1 MKANQK
7 SLVGDERGEINIGI
21 IGVALVLVMG
31 ILGLI
36 LLVMVSPVLQEKTT
50 ELQEKMGI
58 NVPDD
63 SQLANTFDASDL
75 VSGIGWGLLLIAAI
89 LGGVLLWKYMGS

>member
-21 IGVALVLVMG
+21 IGVALVLVG
-31 ILGLI
+31 ISGLI
-36 LLVMVSPVLQEKTT
+36 LVMVSPVLP
-50 ELQEKMGI
+50 EKMGI

-63 SQLANTFDASDL
+63 SQWANTFDASDL

>member
-21 IGVALVLVMG
+21 IGVALVLVG

-36 LLVMVSPVLQEKTT
+36 LVMVSPV
-50 ELQEKMGI
+50 LQEKMGI

-63 SQLANTFDASDL
+63 SQWANTFDASDL
-75 VSGIGWGLLLIAAI
+75 VLGIGWGLLLIAAI

>member
-21 IGVALVLVMG
+21 IGVALVLVG
-31 ILGLI
+31 ISGLI
-36 LLVMVSPVLQEKTT
+36 LVMVSPV
-50 ELQEKMGI
+50 LQEKMGI

-63 SQLANTFDASDL
+63 SQWANTFDASDL
-75 VSGIGWGLLLIAAI
+75 VSGIGWGLLIAAI
-89 LGGVLLWKYMGS
+89 LGGVLVLLWKYMGS

>member
-21 IGVALVLVMG
+21 IGVALVLVG
-31 ILGLI
+31 ISGLI
-36 LLVMVSPVLQEKTT
+36 LVMVSPVLV
-50 ELQEKMGI
+50 LQEKMGI

-63 SQLANTFDASDL
+63 SQWANTFDASDL

>member
-21 IGVALVLVMG
+21 IGVALVLVG
-31 ILGLI
+31 ISGLI
-36 LLVMVSPVLQEKTT
+36 LVMVSPVLP
-50 ELQEKMGI
+50 EKMGI

-63 SQLANTFDASDL
+63 SQWANTFDASDL

-89 LGGVLLWKYMGS
+89 LGGVLVLLWKYMGS

>member
-21 IGVALVLVMG
+21 IGVALVLVG

-36 LLVMVSPVLQEKTT
+36 LVMVSPV
-50 ELQEKMGI
+50 LQEKMGI

-63 SQLANTFDASDL
+63 SQWANTFDASDL
-75 VSGIGWGLLLIAAI
+75 VSGGELRI
-89 LGGVLLWKYMGS
+89 YE

>member
-21 IGVALVLVMG
+21 IGVALVLVIG
-31 ILGLI
+31 ISGLI
-36 LLVMVSPVLQEKTT
+36 LVMVSPVLP
-50 ELQEKMGI
+50 EKMGI

-63 SQLANTFDASDL
+63 SQWANTVDASDL

>member
-21 IGVALVLVMG
+21 IGVALVLAG
-31 ILGLI
+31 IFGLI
-36 LLVMVSPVLQEKTT
+36 LVMVSPVLP
-50 ELQEKMGI
+50 EKMGI

-63 SQLANTFDASDL
+63 SQWANTFDASDL

-89 LGGVLLWKYMGS
+89 LGGVLVLLWKYMGS

>member
-21 IGVALVLVMG
+21 IGVALVLVIG
-31 ILGLI
+31 ISGLI
-36 LLVMVSPVLQEKTT
+36 LVMVSPVLP
-50 ELQEKMGI
+50 EKMGI

-63 SQLANTFDASDL
+63 SQWANTFDASDL
-75 VSGIGWGLLLIAAI
+75 VSGIGWGLLIAAI
-89 LGGVLLWKYMGS
+89 LGGVLVLLWKYMGS

>member
-21 IGVALVLVMG
+21 IGVALVLVG
-31 ILGLI
+31 ISGLI
-36 LLVMVSPVLQEKTT
+36 LVMVSPVLP
-50 ELQEKMGI
+50 EKMGI

-63 SQLANTFDASDL
+63 SQWANTFDASDL
-75 VSGIGWGLLLIAAI
+75 VSGIGWGLLILIAAI
-89 LGGVLLWKYMGS
+89 LVVGVLLWKYMGS

>member
-21 IGVALVLVMG
+21 IGVALVLVIG
-31 ILGLI
+31 ISGLI
-36 LLVMVSPVLQEKTT
+36 LVMVSPVLP
-50 ELQEKMGI
+50 EKMGI

-63 SQLANTFDASDL
+63 SQWANTFDASDL

>member
-21 IGVALVLVMG
+21 IGVALVLVG

-36 LLVMVSPVLQEKTT
+36 LVMVSPV
-50 ELQEKMGI
+50 LQEKMGI

-63 SQLANTFDASDL
+63 SQWANTFDASDL

-89 LGGVLLWKYMGS
+89 LGGVLVLLWKYMGS

>member
-21 IGVALVLVMG
+21 IGVALVLVIG
-31 ILGLI
+31 ISGLI
-36 LLVMVSPVLQEKTT
+36 LVMVSPVLQE
-50 ELQEKMGI
+50 MGI

-63 SQLANTFDASDL
+63 SQWANTFDASDL

>member
-21 IGVALVLVMG
+21 IGVALVLVG
-31 ILGLI
+31 ISGLI
-36 LLVMVSPVLQEKTT
+36 LVMVSPVLP
-50 ELQEKMGI
+50 EKMGI

-63 SQLANTFDASDL
+63 SQWANTFDASDL
-75 VSGIGWGLLLIAAI
+75 VSGIGWGLLIAAI
-89 LGGVLLWKYMGS
+89 LGGVLVLLWKYMGS

>member
-21 IGVALVLVMG
+21 IGVALVLAG
-31 ILGLI
+31 IFGLI
-36 LLVMVSPVLQEKTT
+36 LVMVSPVLV
-50 ELQEKMGI
+50 LQEKMGI

-63 SQLANTFDASDL
+63 SQWANTFDASDL
-75 VSGIGWGLLLIAAI
+75 VSGIGWGLLIAAI
-89 LGGVLLWKYMGS
+89 LGGVLVLLWKYMGS

>member
-21 IGVALVLVMG
+21 IGVALVLVG

-36 LLVMVSPVLQEKTT
+36 LVMVSPV
-50 ELQEKMGI
+50 LQEKMGI

-63 SQLANTFDASDL
+63 SQWANTFDASDL
-75 VSGIGWGLLLIAAI
+75 VSGIGWGLLILIAAI
-89 LGGVLLWKYMGS
+89 LVVGVLLWKYMGS

>member
-21 IGVALVLVMG
+21 IGVALVLVG

-36 LLVMVSPVLQEKTT
+36 LVMVSPV
-50 ELQEKMGI
+50 LQEKMGI

-63 SQLANTFDASDL
+63 SQWANTFDASDL